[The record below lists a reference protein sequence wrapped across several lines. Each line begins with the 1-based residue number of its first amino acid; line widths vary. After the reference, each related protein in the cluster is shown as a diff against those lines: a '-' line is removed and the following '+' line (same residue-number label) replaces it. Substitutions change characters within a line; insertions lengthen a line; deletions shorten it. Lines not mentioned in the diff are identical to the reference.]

1 MSIRRNLYIL
11 IILFGLALLIN
22 LAALG
27 FLVRTATSALTTANA
42 VLQQQSAALRMQ
54 AQLRDAEAALYRY
67 EIEGVG
73 AVEATI
79 A

>member
-1 MSIRRNLYIL
+1 MSIRRNLYTLIL
-11 IILFGLALLIN
+11 LFGLALLIN

-54 AQLRDAEAALYRY
+54 AQLRDADHSSYRRPESTGALW
-67 EIEGVG
+67 E
-73 AVEATI
+73 
-79 A
+79 